1 MTINEE
7 EEKVKHELNKMEINK
22 SPLNDSLT
30 KEFYEAFWDHV
41 KAPLLMPFKM
51 AFLKSELSTQK

>member
-22 SPLNDSLT
+22 SPLTDSLT

>member
-1 MTINEE
+1 
-7 EEKVKHELNKMEINK
+7 MEINK